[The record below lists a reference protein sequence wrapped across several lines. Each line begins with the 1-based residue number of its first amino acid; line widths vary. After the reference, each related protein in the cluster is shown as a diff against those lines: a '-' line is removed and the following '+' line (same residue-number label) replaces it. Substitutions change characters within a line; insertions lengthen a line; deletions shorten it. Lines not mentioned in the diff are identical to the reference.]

1 MEADRQTRLTANK
14 LSWQQCQPSPELLE
28 CKWYRSLPNRDRLT
42 LAALM
47 FKYPDRKGFDIT
59 QQVVRNHDSNSETE
73 QSLATLTPGARVFLP
88 HRMRFLTGAEAMHI
102 QGVPMAWVRK
112 AHNKK
117 ILSDCSAKDFASNA
131 YTCSVV
137 LALYISLLV
146 KWPFPVMA
154 THQAPASES
163 IARFL

>member
-1 MEADRQTRLTANK
+1 MTQKKLT
-14 LSWQQCQPSPELLE
+14 WQQRQPFQELFE
-28 CKWYRSLPNRDRLT
+28 CKWHRSLPNRDRLT

-47 FKYPDRKGFDIT
+47 FKYPDRRGFDIT
-59 QQVVRNHDSNSETE
+59 QQVVRNHDSNPDTE
-73 QSLATLTPGARVFLP
+73 VSLSTLTPGARVFLP
-88 HRMRFLTGAEAMHI
+88 HRMRFMTGAEAMHI
-102 QGVPMAWVRK
+102 QGVPMSWVRK

-117 ILSDCSAKDFASNA
+117 IISDCSAKDFAGNA

-154 THQAPASES
+154 THQAPEDQS

>member
-1 MEADRQTRLTANK
+1 MTTNK
-14 LSWQQCQPSPELLE
+14 LTWQQCQASQALLE

-47 FKYPDRKGFDIT
+47 TKYPDRRGFDIT
-59 QQVVRNHDSNSETE
+59 QQVVRNHDSISDTE
-73 QSLATLTPGARVFLP
+73 VSLSTLTPGARVFQP

-102 QGVPMAWVRK
+102 QGVPMTWVRK

-117 ILSDCSAKDFASNA
+117 ILTDCSAKDFAGNA

-137 LALYISLLV
+137 LALYIRPLCLA
-146 KWPFPVMA
+146 WN
-154 THQAPASES
+154 E
-163 IARFL
+163 RFVIVC

>member
-1 MEADRQTRLTANK
+1 MTTNK
-14 LSWQQCQPSPELLE
+14 LTWQQCQPSSQLLQ

-47 FKYPDRKGFDIT
+47 LKYPDRKGFYIT
-59 QQVVRNHDSNSETE
+59 QQVVRNHDSNPDTE
-73 QSLATLTPGARVFLP
+73 VSLSTLTPGARVFLP

-102 QGVPMAWVRK
+102 QGAPMIRVRK
-112 AHNKK
+112 AHNTN
-117 ILSDCSAKDFASNA
+117 IISDCSANDFAGNA
-131 YTCSVV
+131 YTCSIV

-154 THQAPASES
+154 THQAPADKS